1 MPNQELTN
9 RLQLKIFSY
18 KLFIIIL
25 LNVYPLLSG
34 AAEGQD
40 SIRQLVR
47 LRAHLLIDP
56 EDLQQEQLG
65 LVLKA
70 QIPVAVYATAEN
82 KGKIPE
88 LEAEFTR
95 AQLPFLI
102 ITDEKSKFYAGD
114 SSGKLILSAG
124 DIDTLDVSENP
135 EFHTKYLS
143 NREFLLTIA
152 NADSLPNLESW
163 VKLWEQTGKMPNFI
177 KVSPANIDECVG
189 LISALNAYQKIFG
202 VIRNGNQLLS
212 DVSWK
217 DLPDRKTNGYF
228 CFPVSWTG
236 SSALAPYKAGYQ
248 FSPDIVLP
256 SPENLKNPKVFNAVK
271 LEAEFGLT
279 DQYTFSKEIRNLIR
293 GNDTEI
299 IPYSIEFVGDKER
312 GQCAFF
318 SGKAYIDGGLKSRLA
333 LRPNFS
339 ITAWIKPTELGNN
352 NCILAKGKDFV
363 LKIHQGQL
371 TFTVQGVK
379 DYYSVKTPIPL
390 NQWSFIGLVHT
401 YSENCVSFYLN
412 GKLTE
417 KVSLLKPYVESD
429 FTMLIGSNL
438 WEEYFVGYMDEI
450 KIWDRE
456 LNEDEIKNEYFAEDR
471 EIKASSSIWLIGLV
485 IGLSLFYPII
495 RLWRKRKIKT
505 EQPALNEHSANEMQL
520 PAIGGISN
528 GEQISCFGG
537 LRVVGADQK
546 DVSKKFSPKLKQLF
560 VLILLHSTGGQ
571 KGISSKELSDCLW
584 PGMSPQN
591 AKNIRGTNIQNLK
604 ALLAPCSGIRLVF
617 QDKLWLLEFGKG
629 YFVDYEFVENWLNNA
644 DRNDVV
650 RLSERLPQL
659 LAILKKGTLFPNMEE
674 SWVDPY
680 VNRMSNRIIEYGLQ
694 LFNVLPEGK
703 YDALLLEIAEI
714 ISINDPLNEPAL
726 RKKVGILTRQGKLSL
741 AHLVF
746 DNFGKL
752 YFELY
757 KEKYQGDFKALVA
770 GEAVE

>member
-1 MPNQELTN
+1 VE
-9 RLQLKIFSY
+9 
-18 KLFIIIL
+18 
-25 LNVYPLLSG
+25 
-34 AAEGQD
+34 
-40 SIRQLVR
+40 
-47 LRAHLLIDP
+47 
-56 EDLQQEQLG
+56 LQQEQLD
-65 LVLKA
+65 LLLRL
-70 QIPVAVYATAEN
+70 QIPVAIRATGEN
-82 KGKIPE
+82 KENVSKWA
-88 LEAEFTR
+88 AEFTR
-95 AQLPFLI
+95 EKLPFVI
-102 ITDEKSKFYAGD
+102 VTDGKSSFQKGEIF
-114 SSGKLILSAG
+114 LSTE
-124 DIDTLDVSENP
+124 DFDTINVSENL
-135 EFHTKYLS
+135 ESQRKHLS
-143 NREFLLTIA
+143 GREFLLAIA
-152 NADSLPNLESW
+152 NSDSLPAIETW

-177 KVSPANIDECVG
+177 KVSLANTNECMG

-217 DLPDRKTNGYF
+217 DLPDRKTNGFF
-228 CFPVSWTG
+228 CFPVSWSG

-271 LEAEFGLT
+271 LDAGFGLT
-279 DQYTFSKEIRNLIR
+279 DRYTFSKKIRNMIR

-299 IPYSIEFVGDKER
+299 IPYNIGFVRDKDR

-318 SGKAYIDGGLKSRLA
+318 SGKAYLDGGLKSRSA

-363 LKIHQGQL
+363 LKIHRGQL

-379 DYYSVKTPIPL
+379 DYYSVKTPIPV

-401 YSENCVSFYLN
+401 HSENCVSFYLN

-417 KVSLLKPYVESD
+417 KINLLKPYVESD
-429 FTMLIGSNL
+429 YTMLIGSNL

-456 LNEDEIKNEYFAEDR
+456 LNEDEIKNEYFTEDQ
-471 EIKASSSIWLIGLV
+471 EIQAFSFIWFIGLLV
-485 IGLSLFYPII
+485 GLSLFYPII
-495 RLWRKRKIKT
+495 RLWRKRKIK
-505 EQPALNEHSANEMQL
+505 EVQPAQNEHLASEAQL
-520 PAIGGISN
+520 PVTGEIGNS
-528 GEQISCFGG
+528 EQISCFGG

-546 DVSKKFSPKLKQLF
+546 DVSKKFSPKIKQLF
-560 VLILLHSTGGQ
+560 VLILLHSIGGQ

-604 ALLAPCSGIRLVF
+604 ALLTSCSGIRLVF
-617 QDKLWLLEFGKG
+617 QDKLWLLEFGDG

-644 DRNDVV
+644 DRNNVAQ
-650 RLSERLPQL
+650 LSERLPHL
-659 LAILKKGTLFPNMEE
+659 LAILKKGTLFPNMDE

-703 YDALLLEIAEI
+703 YDALLIEVAEV

-726 RKKVGILTRQGKLSL
+726 RKKVSILTRQGKLSL
-741 AHLVF
+741 AHLMF

-770 GEAVE
+770 GEVVE

>member
-1 MPNQELTN
+1 MTN
-9 RLQLKIFSY
+9 RLRLKIFSY

-34 AAEGQD
+34 ASEGQD
-40 SIRQLVR
+40 SIRQFVR

-56 EDLQQEQLG
+56 VELQQEQLG
-65 LVLKA
+65 LLLKT
-70 QIPVAVYATAEN
+70 QIPVAMRATAEN
-82 KGKIPE
+82 KEKIAE
-88 LEAEFTR
+88 LAVEFTR
-95 AQLPFLI
+95 EKLPYVI
-102 ITDEKSKFYAGD
+102 ITDEKSPFHAGD
-114 SSGKLILSAG
+114 LPGKIILSAG
-124 DIDTLDVSENP
+124 DIDTLDVSENY
-135 EFHTKYLS
+135 ESQKKRLS
-143 NREFLLTIA
+143 NREFLLVIA
-152 NADSLPNLESW
+152 NTDSLPGIESW

-177 KVSPANIDECVG
+177 KVSQANINACSG

-228 CFPVSWTG
+228 CFPVSWSG

-256 SPENLKNPKVFNAVK
+256 SPENLKNPKIFNAVK
-271 LEAEFGLT
+271 LEAGFGLT
-279 DQYTFSKEIRNLIR
+279 DQYAFSTEIRNLIR
-293 GNDTEI
+293 GNDAEI
-299 IPYSIEFVGDKER
+299 IPYSIGFVRDKDR

-318 SGKAYIDGGLKSRLA
+318 SGNSYIDGGLKSRSA

-379 DYYSVKTPIPL
+379 DYHSAKTLIPL

-401 YSENCVSFYLN
+401 YSENCVSFYLD

-429 FTMLIGSNL
+429 YTLLIGSNL

-456 LNEDEIKNEYFAEDR
+456 LNEDEIKNEYFAEDQ
-471 EIKASSSIWLIGLV
+471 EIQAFSSIWLIGLLA
-485 IGLSLFYPII
+485 GLSLVYLII
-495 RLWRKRKIKT
+495 RLRRKRKIKA
-505 EQPALNEHSANEMQL
+505 EQAAAKEHSAGEMPL
-520 PAIGGISN
+520 PVIGDISN
-528 GEQISCFGG
+528 SEQICCFGG

-629 YFVDYEFVENWLNNA
+629 YFVDYEFVENWLKNA
-644 DRNDVV
+644 DRNDLVQ
-650 RLSERLPQL
+650 LSERLPQL
-659 LAILKKGTLFPNMEE
+659 LVILKKGTLFPNIDE
-674 SWVDPY
+674 SWIDPY

-694 LFNVLPEGK
+694 LFNLLPEGK
-703 YDALLLEIAEI
+703 YDALLLEIADI

-757 KEKYQGDFKALVA
+757 KEKYQGDFKGLVA
-770 GEAVE
+770 GDAVE